1 MENFAVYAFPFGFLK
16 IGYRE
21 ELVLF
26 LETLKH
32 SDHPG
37 QKTAFTEK
45 VFREITEY
53 LEGKRKSF
61 TFAYELRGTEFQK
74 RVWRALTE
82 IPYGETRSYK
92 EIAIAI
98 GNEKAARA
106 VGLANNKNPVAIVV
120 PCHRVIGSNGKLVGY
135 AGGLPM
141 KQALL
146 QLEQA
151 HNRENTLS

>member
-1 MENFAVYAFPFGFLK
+1 
-16 IGYRE
+16 
-21 ELVLF
+21 
-26 LETLKH
+26 
-32 SDHPG
+32 
-37 QKTAFTEK
+37 
-45 VFREITEY
+45 
-53 LEGKRKSF
+53 
-61 TFAYELRGTEFQK
+61 
-74 RVWRALTE
+74 
-82 IPYGETRSYK
+82 K

-151 HNRENTLS
+151 HNREHTLS